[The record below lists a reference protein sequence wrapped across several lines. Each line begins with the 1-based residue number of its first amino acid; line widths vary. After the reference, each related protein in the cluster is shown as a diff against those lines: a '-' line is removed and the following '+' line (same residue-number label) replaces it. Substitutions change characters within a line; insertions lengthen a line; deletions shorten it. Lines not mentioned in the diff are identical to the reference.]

1 MSLYLKYRPQ
11 NFDNLVGQDFISET
25 LRNAIL
31 QNKLVGAYLFT
42 GPRWTGK
49 TSTARIF
56 AKTINCLNQ
65 KGWNPCLQCEI
76 CEAFAENRLIDIIE
90 IDAASYTGVDNIR
103 DIIEKAQFTPS
114 QAKYK
119 VYIID
124 EVHMLSKWAF
134 NALLKILEEPP
145 SHVKFILAT
154 TEINKVPET
163 ILSRCQ
169 RYDFKNIDNE
179 SIEKRLLYIAKEED
193 IKIEKKAL
201 YYIVKNASW
210 GMRNAINLFEQLIV
224 GDKITYE
231 NIVEN
236 LWITEDDT
244 LQQFFQKLL
253 KNEKSIIQDFDML
266 LSSGKNIKLFL
277 KDLVFYV
284 KDEILLLLRE
294 NKNYTKELLILEI
307 LDEAY
312 AKTKNSLDEKITFL
326 SAILKI
332 ISSWEKN
339 IEIKEIKKEEK
350 KQEIF
355 YKKETKKQEKN
366 ITNDMIEDIFWNPS
380 DEVFGK
386 KETKKEE
393 FVQDESELKKN
404 LIQELK
410 KIWGKWVII
419 LGLEWANFKKEW
431 ETFIIGFSKKMPYNS
446 INNTESLS
454 LINQALENLW
464 QQWKIE
470 LRLLS

>member
-31 QNKLVGAYLFT
+31 QDKLVGAYLFT
-42 GPRWTGK
+42 GPRGTGK

-65 KGWNPCLQCEI
+65 KDGNPCLQCEI

-124 EVHMLSKWAF
+124 EVHMLSKGAF

-201 YYIVKNASW
+201 YYIVKNASG

-236 LWITEDDT
+236 LGITEEDT

-253 KNEKSIIQDFDML
+253 ENENSIIQDFDTL

-277 KDLVFYV
+277 KDLIFYV

-332 ISSWEKN
+332 ISSGKQN
-339 IEIKEIKKEEK
+339 IEIKEIKKE
-350 KQEIF
+350 KQKTEEVF
-355 YKKETKKQEKN
+355 YKKETKKEEN
-366 ITNDMIEDIFWNPS
+366 ITNDMIEDIFGNPS
-380 DEVFGK
+380 DEIFVK

-410 KIWGKWVII
+410 KIGGKGVII
-419 LGLEWANFKKEW
+419 LGLEGANFKKEG
-431 ETFIIGFSKKMPYNS
+431 ETFIIVFIKKMPYNS

-454 LINQALENLW
+454 LIHQALENLGH
-464 QQWKIE
+464 QGKIE